1 MKSNP
6 PTYDEKIVSKS
17 ADGGKC
23 NVLESSGQTGLKLP
37 TKNTSIDAVE
47 KMHRL
52 LLLSRSSTLIGLSK
66 TLPAIT
72 SVGCSET
79 TDSAFEQNHTKHVYI
94 STLLTNLLLIST
106 LASVALWLRNR
117 MMSAEIKKRREAQSQ
132 LKLANKQIL
141 KQAYTD
147 DLTGMGNRRA
157 FYEQAEAAVELA
169 KSEGTPLAS
178 LIIDIDKFKNIND
191 RYGHGIGDQV
201 IQKLAEIILQSI
213 RINDVQGRIG
223 GEEFAIITPET
234 DVKGAK
240 ELAER
245 IRLEVENFEL
255 ISDPYS
261 IKATV
266 SIGLTGFKSDADD
279 VNSMMARADKALY
292 AAKDLGRNRVFI
304 NR

>member
-1 MKSNP
+1 M
-6 PTYDEKIVSKS
+6 
-17 ADGGKC
+17 
-23 NVLESSGQTGLKLP
+23 
-37 TKNTSIDAVE
+37 
-47 KMHRL
+47 
-52 LLLSRSSTLIGLSK
+52 
-66 TLPAIT
+66 
-72 SVGCSET
+72 GCSET